1 MVPAVRRRRHNRH
14 LLTSKDYVPDSG
26 RQDRELIRTTAG
38 GKGNRV
44 IIKNTGQQAFHQLL
58 TTNAVPEM
66 AGHAR
71 FVTVPRIMG

>member
-14 LLTSKDYVPDSG
+14 RLTSEDYVHHSG

-38 GKGNRV
+38 GKGNMV
-44 IIKNTGQQAFHQLL
+44 IIKSTGRQAFHQLL
-58 TTNAVPEM
+58 TTNAVPET

-71 FVTVPRIMG
+71 LL